1 MHNPFQVLK
10 NSRGLIPFF
19 VLGDPDFDSSF
30 GVICAAIDAGADA
43 LELGLAFSDPI
54 ADGPIIQ
61 RASARALAS
70 NMTFARAL
78 ELIAKIRAY
87 SKIPMNLLTY
97 ANPLYRHGF
106 AQAFK
111 TLKAAGMDGILI
123 ADLAD
128 QDDSIAEAL
137 AAGDLKQS
145 FLVAPNTKDVRALL
159 LHQGSSAFTYLVNR
173 LGTTGMSEGVPQL
186 TLEHLQKLTA
196 INLKTPIAVG
206 FGIHTADQ
214 ARTLFDAGADAIIV
228 GSKLCQIIED
238 HPDQLLRIA
247 AIKNYIQTMKRALS

>member
-1 MHNPFQVLK
+1 MNPFQVLK

-19 VLGDPDFDSSF
+19 VLGDPDFDNSLE
-30 GVICAAIDAGADA
+30 VICAAIDAGADA

-70 NMTFARAL
+70 GMTFARAL
-78 ELIAKIRAY
+78 ELIAKIRSY

-106 AQAFK
+106 VQAFSA
-111 TLKAAGMDGILI
+111 LKAAGMDGILI
-123 ADLAD
+123 ADLAG
-128 QDDSIAEAL
+128 QDDAIAEAL
-137 AAGDLKQS
+137 AASGLQQS
-145 FLVAPNTKDVRALL
+145 FLVAPNTPDARALV
-159 LHQGSSAFTYLVNR
+159 LHQRSSAFTYLVNR
-173 LGTTGMSEGVPQL
+173 LGTTGMSEGVPEL
-186 TLEHLQKLTA
+186 TLEHLKKLTA
-196 INLKTPIAVG
+196 VNMNTPIAVG
-206 FGIHTADQ
+206 FGIHTAEQ
-214 ARTLFDAGADAIIV
+214 AHTLFDAGADAIIV

-238 HPDQLLRIA
+238 NPDQAQRVA

>member
-1 MHNPFQVLK
+1 MNPFQVLK

-30 GVICAAIDAGADA
+30 AVICAAIDAGADA

-78 ELIAKIRAY
+78 ALIAKIRAY

-97 ANPLYRHGF
+97 ANPLYRQGF
-106 AQAFK
+106 TEAFQA
-111 TLKAAGMDGILI
+111 LKAAGMDGILI
-123 ADLAD
+123 ADLAN
-128 QDDSIAEAL
+128 QDEAITTAL
-137 AAGDLKQS
+137 VASGLKQS
-145 FLVAPNTKDVRALL
+145 FLVAPNTEDVRALS
-159 LHQGSSAFTYLVNR
+159 LHQSSSAFTYLVNR
-173 LGTTGMSEGVPQL
+173 LGTTGMSEGVPES
-186 TLEHLQKLTA
+186 TLLHLKKLTA
-196 INLKTPIAVG
+196 LNLQTPIAVG
-206 FGIHTADQ
+206 FGIHTAEQ
-214 ARTLFDAGADAIIV
+214 ASTLFDAGADAIIV

-238 HPDQLLRIA
+238 HSDQALRIA